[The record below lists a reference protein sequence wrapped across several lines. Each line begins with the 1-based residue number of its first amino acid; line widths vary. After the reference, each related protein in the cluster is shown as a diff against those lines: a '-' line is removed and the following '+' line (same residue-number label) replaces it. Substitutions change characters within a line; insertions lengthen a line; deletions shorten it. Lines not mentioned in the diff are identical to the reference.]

1 MIKTSSALKKA
12 LRAVSL
18 LWAGSLL
25 SAGLAFFT
33 QIVLARELAPS
44 GYGAFAAALATVTL
58 LAPLAGVGVQG
69 FWLKVFGAEG
79 WHAVRWLSASFRVVL
94 FSSIATVLLLFAWAL
109 LGGHTKS
116 TSILL
121 ICLLPI
127 IPGYLFNELVG
138 SKFQLEERFSLL
150 AAWQLIPHF
159 MRLILILCIVL
170 IGWGKPSALTIAAVY
185 ALVAFLICA
194 IGCVSLRK
202 MAGGDFALKGHS
214 TVTSYEGRPEKV
226 FACDVI
232 AQSWPFGLAAVFQL
246 IYFQSDVIL
255 LKYMIG
261 DGAAGVYNVAF
272 TVMAAVYLLPS
283 VIYQK
288 FLLPKMHRW
297 ANSDR
302 ARFYKV
308 YRQGNFAMLLLGVA
322 AMLAIW
328 LSAFWA
334 IPLFFG
340 KQYTEAVTLL
350 NILAPCAPLMF
361 LAFSFGGVLVTQEN
375 MRLKVKVMGGVALI
389 NVLMNIALIPTWG
402 AIGAAISTVLSCLAL
417 MSTYFWCAQKIVFGH
432 SEGRDSECG
441 RAL

>member
-1 MIKTSSALKKA
+1 M
-12 LRAVSL
+12 
-18 LWAGSLL
+18 
-25 SAGLAFFT
+25 
-33 QIVLARELAPS
+33 APS

-79 WHAVRWLSASFRVVL
+79 WHAIRWLSASFRVVL
-94 FSSIATVLLLFAWAL
+94 FGSITTMLLLFSWAI
-109 LGGHTKS
+109 LGGHAKS

-127 IPGYLFNELVG
+127 IPGYMFTELIS

-150 AAWQLIPHF
+150 AAWQLTPHF
-159 MRLILILCIVL
+159 VRLVL
-170 IGWGKPSALTIAAVY
+170 IFFIMLIGLGGPSALIIAEVY
-185 ALVAFLICA
+185 ALVAVLICVV
-194 IGCVSLRK
+194 GCVSLRK
-202 MAGGDFALKGHS
+202 MAGGNFALKGHPI
-214 TVTSYEGRPEKV
+214 VTGYEGRKEKV
-226 FACDVI
+226 SAYDVI

-255 LKYMIG
+255 LKYMTG

-340 KQYTEAVTLL
+340 KHYAEAVTLL

-389 NVLMNIALIPTWG
+389 NVLMNLALIPTWG
-402 AIGAAISTVLSCLAL
+402 TKGVAISTVLSCLAL
-417 MSTYFWCAQKIVFGH
+417 MVAYFWCAQKIVFGR
-432 SEGRDSECG
+432 SEG
-441 RAL
+441 